1 MADNKMSDIIKA
13 SLDGVRSFTDM
24 DTVVG
29 RVINTPS
36 GVSVIPISKVSVG
49 FAGGG
54 LDYGGKKLTA
64 AQNFGGGSGT
74 GISITPIAFLTV
86 RSDAEVSLVPLSDTT
101 SDIERITSLIDRSP
115 EIIEKIKNAL
125 S

>member
-13 SLDGVRSFTDM
+13 SLDGIKSFTEM

-29 RVINTPS
+29 RVINTPA
-36 GVSVIPISKVSVG
+36 GVTVIPISKVSVG

-54 LDYGGKKLTA
+54 LDYGGKKLTS

-74 GISITPIAFLTV
+74 GVSITPIAFLTV
-86 RSDAEVSLVPLSDTT
+86 KGNSEVGLIPLSETT

>member
-13 SLDGVRSFTDM
+13 SLDGVRSFTDT

-36 GVSVIPISKVSVG
+36 GVTVIPISKVSVG

-54 LDYGGKKLTA
+54 LDFGGKKLTA

-74 GISITPIAFLTV
+74 GISITPIAILTV
-86 RSDAEVSLVPLSDTT
+86 GREAEVNLIPLGEAT
-101 SDIERITSLIDRSP
+101 SDIERITSLIDKSP
-115 EIIEKIKNAL
+115 EIIEKIKNVL